1 MLRING
7 KKYAKNNRE
16 ALSTLFESDG
26 TFCGFYRVTKNSV
39 MLYDMQQKLF
49 AAVVC
54 NKSGFRGVVNAGK
67 ASNGRVFYQYGANDH
82 VNELLG
88 VPAKY
93 GEQAEYAQSIL
104 NLAKGN

>member
-16 ALSTLFESDG
+16 ALLTLFESDG
-26 TFCGFYRVTKNSV
+26 TFSGFYRVTKNSV
-39 MLYDMQQKLF
+39 MFYDMQHNLF

-54 NKSGFRGVVNAGK
+54 NKSGFRGIVNAGK
-67 ASNGRVFYQYGANDH
+67 ASNGRVFYQYGASDY

-88 VPAKY
+88 VPTKY
-93 GEQAEYAQSIL
+93 GEQAAYAQSIL
-104 NLAKGN
+104 NLAKGS